1 MENADAEEPEK
12 KRPHLNSVSSPM
24 ARNSVIAPDNKS
36 VSPNLSVLFFFL
48 LPILLGFVNFSL
60 A

>member
-36 VSPNLSVLFFFL
+36 VSPNVSFSFFF